1 MDLEKSR
8 QGYEARYSNEE
19 QQASMLTPV
28 SEPPV
33 KIRTHQHSS
42 KYRVIIAVLLISL
55 LILLL
60 GLGLGLG
67 LRSCKR
73 VAEEEYSL
81 EAFVTDNPWT
91 CTTLRCGERRLTEN
105 GCSCSDDCSQNEDC
119 CTNYN
124 SICKGEKSWLQD
136 DCEDDDIPQCP
147 EGYSRPPV
155 ILFSLDG
162 FRFDY
167 LKKWKSSVPVIDKL
181 RTCGVHAPYMI
192 PVYPTKTFPN
202 HYTIITGLYPESH
215 GVIDNRMYDVDMNA
229 SFSLGTKEK
238 FNPRWYKGQP
248 LWLTAMYQG
257 LKTGSFFWPGSE
269 VKINGTYPNFYK
281 TYNGSIFYE
290 ERVFTI
296 LKWLDLPKKDRP
308 DFYTLYLDEPDHSGH
323 RHGPYSNE
331 IGKALE
337 RVDKIVGMLM
347 DGLKQ
352 RNLQRCVNLILISDH
367 GMEESD
373 CKKFAYLNEYIDN
386 AKDIYMHYGPAG
398 RIRAKDVPED
408 YFTFDSEGLVKNLT
422 CRSPDQHFKPYLKH
436 FLPKRFHYA
445 SSRRIEDVHL
455 YMDPQWQANLKPT
468 MKNCKGGF
476 HGSDNQYKNMQ
487 TIFLGHGPGFKTKT
501 EVQPFSNIEVYNL
514 ICDLLQITPTPNN
527 GTHGSLNH
535 LLKKSVYIP
544 THLKEVSATSSC
556 SSTKFRPTIVLQTEC
571 LCSSLESLP
580 ADACKELNLSLSE
593 VKSADA
599 LNLPYG
605 RPRVV
610 QENSK
615 WCLLH
620 QHWYVSG
627 YSHDILMPL
636 WSAYTVNKTEN
647 LVPPLPNILNCV
659 LVDVRIPFNINQSS
673 YNKEDQDLTYGFLYP
688 PNLQSRPYQFE
699 GVFTSNLVPMYKA
712 FQNIWN
718 YFHNV
723 LLVKYAIQRN
733 GINVI
738 SGPVFD
744 FDFDGW
750 FDTSDIIQ
758 ENVKNTQIPIPT
770 HYYIVLTNC
779 KDTMKSPLQCDTSL
793 DVLAFI
799 LPHRPDNS
807 ESCADDREESLWVE
821 ERIWA
826 HRARVRDVELITGL
840 DFYQD
845 RKQPV
850 TEIIQLKT
858 FLPTVEDPK

>member
-1 MDLEKSR
+1 MDLEEGR
-8 QGYEARYSNEE
+8 QGYEAHYSNEE
-19 QQASMLTPV
+19 QRASMLPPI
-28 SEPPV
+28 SEPPARN
-33 KIRTHQHSS
+33 RTQQHCPKS
-42 KYRVIIAVLLISL
+42 RTIIVVLLLSL

-67 LRSCKR
+67 LRSCRSEVDESWACSK
-73 VAEEEYSL
+73 
-81 EAFVTDNPWT
+81 
-91 CTTLRCGERRLTEN
+91 LRCEKRLTGN
-105 GCSCSDDCSQNEDC
+105 HCSCSEDCIQNKDC

-124 SICKGEKSWLQD
+124 SICQDKKSWLQD
-136 DCEDDDIPQCP
+136 DCEDVDIPQCP

-167 LKKWKSSVPVIDKL
+167 LQKWKSSVPVINKL
-181 RTCGVHAPYMI
+181 NTCGVHTPYMI

-202 HYTIITGLYPESH
+202 HYTIVTGLYPESH
-215 GVIDNRMYDVDMNA
+215 GVVGNRMYDVDMDA
-229 SFSLGTKEK
+229 SFSLRNKEK
-238 FNPRWYKGQP
+238 FNSLWYKGQP
-248 LWLTAMYQG
+248 VWLTAMYQG
-257 LKTGSFFWPGSE
+257 LKTGTFFWPGSE
-269 VKINGTYPNFYK
+269 VKINGTYPNIYK
-281 TYNGSIFYE
+281 KYDHSISFE

-296 LKWLDLPKKDRP
+296 LKWLDLPKEHRP
-308 DFYTLYLDEPDHSGH
+308 DFYSLYLDEPDKSGH
-323 RHGPYSNE
+323 EYGPDSNKVKE
-331 IGKALE
+331 ALE
-337 RVDKIVGMLM
+337 RVDMIVGMLM

-352 RNLQRCVNLILISDH
+352 RNLQQCVNLILVSDH
-367 GMEESD
+367 GMEEVN
-373 CKKFAYLNEYIDN
+373 CKKVAYLNRYLDN
-386 AKDIYMHYGPAG
+386 IQNIYMHYGPAG
-398 RIRAKDVPED
+398 RIRAKDVPKE

-422 CRSPDQHFKPYLKH
+422 CRSPDQHFKPYLKR
-436 FLPKRFHYA
+436 FLPKRFHFA

-455 YMDPQWQANLKPT
+455 YMDPQWQTALKPP
-468 MKNCKGGF
+468 MKYCTGGF
-476 HGSDNQYKNMQ
+476 HGSDNQYKSMQ
-487 TIFLGHGPGFKTKT
+487 AIFLGHGPGFKTKT

-514 ICDLLQITPTPNN
+514 ICDLLQITPAPNN

-535 LLKKSVYIP
+535 LLKKPVYTP
-544 THLKEVSATSSC
+544 THFKELSSTSSC
-556 SSTKFRPTIVLQTEC
+556 SLTKIRPTIVPQTEC
-571 LCSSLESLP
+571 LCSSLESLSEN
-580 ADACKELNLSLSE
+580 ACKELNLSLTE
-593 VKSADA
+593 AKNADA

-647 LVPPLPNILNCV
+647 LVAPLPNISDCV
-659 LVDVRIPFNINQSS
+659 FVDVRIPFTINLTS
-673 YNKEDQDLTYGFLYP
+673 YNNEDKDITYRFLYP
-688 PNLQSRPYQFE
+688 PNLQSGHYQFE

-712 FQNIWN
+712 FQKIWN

-744 FDFDGW
+744 FDYDGR

-758 ENVKNTQIPIPT
+758 KNVKDSQIPIPT

-779 KDTMKSPLQCDTSL
+779 KDTMKSPLQCDASL

-807 ESCADDREESLWVE
+807 ESCADGKEESQWVE

-826 HRARVRDVELITGL
+826 HTARVRDVELITGL

-845 RKQPV
+845 RKQPL
-850 TEIIQLKT
+850 TEILQLKT
-858 FLPTVEDPK
+858 FLPAAEDQI